1 MKTMAEL
8 KVITPG
14 LRAEM
19 DRHDMLLALLQEL
32 MLVDD
37 VDLAAAFA
45 QHRIDRSR
53 DDLIE
58 QAAAGVVGADC

>member
-37 VDLAAAFA
+37 VAFA
-45 QHRIDRSR
+45 QDRIDRSR

>member
-37 VDLAAAFA
+37 VAFA